1 MVELTHADDRRL
13 CLGYAGDSYDTAVY
27 LARTSDPA
35 TVRVAYCTAAGD
47 DWYSQQMLADMRAEG
62 IDTSRVRRLVGR
74 TPGLSWSPP
83 GRTANVP
90 SPTTGRPR
98 PPATCSADD
107 SDRLAGEL
115 ATFDLVYLS
124 GITLQILAPP
134 ARQRLWQVPGQVRS
148 RGTRDTSPRPLPE
161 TPRPGV
167 DCGPGRCPLT
177 TSSPCR
183 RTNRRPPVPRVRPRL
198 RRTPSRGGRLPAS
211 APSTRPPP
219 ARRTGRR
226 CQLRNAR
233 PTHHCAAGWS
243 RPSNACVNCAVTTNS
258 YAANSPTLWETNASA
273 GRPSDRLITVAVST
287 FWSFVVVVGLL
298 TMTPGMDTALILRTA
313 AVGESRRAWGVVMGI
328 QSGTLTWGVL
338 TSAGVTALL
347 TASHLAYEV
356 LRWVGACYLI
366 WIGLSMLWA
375 ARCHGSGRPA
385 QPIGEAAASG
395 NAFYSGWRR
404 GALTNLLNPKMGAF
418 YVALL
423 PQFIPTGA
431 DPFAFGV
438 LLACVHVLFGTAW
451 SAVLVGLAR
460 RLRAVLQHPV
470 ARRVLDRVT
479 GTVITGFGLRLA
491 TSSS

>member
-1 MVELTHADDRRL
+1 M
-13 CLGYAGDSYDTAVY
+13 
-27 LARTSDPA
+27 
-35 TVRVAYCTAAGD
+35 
-47 DWYSQQMLADMRAEG
+47 
-62 IDTSRVRRLVGR
+62 
-74 TPGLSWSPP
+74 
-83 GRTANVP
+83 
-90 SPTTGRPR
+90 
-98 PPATCSADD
+98 
-107 SDRLAGEL
+107 
-115 ATFDLVYLS
+115 
-124 GITLQILAPP
+124 
-134 ARQRLWQVPGQVRS
+134 
-148 RGTRDTSPRPLPE
+148 
-161 TPRPGV
+161 
-167 DCGPGRCPLT
+167 
-177 TSSPCR
+177 
-183 RTNRRPPVPRVRPRL
+183 
-198 RRTPSRGGRLPAS
+198 
-211 APSTRPPP
+211 
-219 ARRTGRR
+219 
-226 CQLRNAR
+226 
-233 PTHHCAAGWS
+233 
-243 RPSNACVNCAVTTNS
+243 NCAVTTNS

-375 ARCHGSGRPA
+375 ARRHGSGRPA

-431 DPFAFGV
+431 APFAFGV

-491 TSSS
+491 TSSH